1 MAHGPDSAGG
11 HVSFDLYSI
20 GPQRVLQ
27 KYVDLIKLPAFK
39 SKDILHTDSNRTVI
53 LECEMA
59 C

>member
-1 MAHGPDSAGG
+1 MGQIQPVVMFHSTYIVLAHRG
-11 HVSFDLYSI
+11 F
-20 GPQRVLQ
+20 LQ

-39 SKDILHTDSNRTVI
+39 NKDILHTDSNRTVI